1 MKYTTLLATVG
12 LVAMSVSAGAETAST
27 GHGVVESEYVP
38 IAENLL
44 LINARVVYTDITSE
58 DMSNPL
64 LHATGVCTGAILVN
78 AGAISGGGYC
88 HYTDAASE
96 QAVISWAADGMNAE
110 GRTLGAWSVVGG
122 TGPWAS
128 TTGGG
133 RFDAGTDAQG
143 AYTNNISGDFM
154 MN

>member
-1 MKYTTLLATVG
+1 MKRTTLLAATA
-12 LVAMSVSAGAETAST
+12 LIAMSVSAGAETSSIGRGT
-27 GHGVVESEYVP
+27 VESEYVP
-38 IAENLL
+38 IEENLL

-64 LHATGVCTGAILVN
+64 LHATGVCTGAILLN
-78 AGAISGGGYC
+78 AGTISGGGYC

-96 QAVISWAADGMNAE
+96 QVVISWAADSLNAE
-110 GRTLGAWSVVGG
+110 GRTLGAWNVVGG

-128 TTGGG
+128 ASGGG
-133 RFDAGTDAQG
+133 RFDAGTDAEG
-143 AYTNNISGDFM
+143 AYTNNIIGDFM